1 MSVRRLA
8 PALAAAALTL
18 AACRAE
24 EAAAPEAGHQHP
36 AAVQVAEVR
45 QADLDKLRRAVS
57 PYHKLRDAKAAG
69 WRFIIPNLDGSLCF
83 TKPNAAMGFHYADTG
98 LIEDGVVDLER
109 PEALLFEP
117 QAGGGMR
124 FVGVEYIVPIA
135 LWNRPT
141 PPRLFGREFAEVQ
154 GFGVYGLHVWIE
166 RENSRG
172 LFAPWNPRVSC
183 KYAD

>member
-8 PALAAAALTL
+8 PALVALTL
-18 AACRAE
+18 AACQAD
-24 EAAAPEAGHQHP
+24 EAAAPDAAHQHP
-36 AAVQVAEVR
+36 VAAKVEEVR
-45 QADLDKLRRAVS
+45 SADLDRLRRALA

-98 LIEDGVVDLER
+98 LIEDGLVDLER

-124 FVGVEYIVPIA
+124 LVGVEYIVPVA
-135 LWNRPT
+135 LWTGPT
-141 PPRLFGREFAEVQ
+141 PPRLFGREFPEVPA
-154 GFGVYGLHVWIE
+154 FGVYGLHVWIE
-166 RENSRG
+166 RENPRG
-172 LFAPWNPRVSC
+172 LFAPFNPSVSC